1 MLLSEIR
8 DRVLLEAGNIFL
20 ADLSLIGVQP
30 SQFLTLVRNT
40 LDYWTGYCYDHRTI
54 VAAGDSLGRIDLTQY
69 VENGMLPRLPITVSD
84 VVGISN
90 SAYFDQATKV
100 YQYDKPVIK
109 LLTAFSAN
117 CKITLELEWVMT
129 QVSPN
134 DKKISQQSASTGSTS
149 VPRLGGWNPNEIYA
163 FPAPRDPEPY
173 APEDELTMWEIKN
186 LEKSE
191 KVMDFINLCTG
202 KFMIAL
208 GRSRR
213 AFTLNELPFQ
223 MDTAEMV
230 GEGQELWDNTVVRME
245 ETSDCFMNLL
255 ETPRTSGVW

>member
-20 ADLSLIGVQP
+20 ADLSLLGVQP
-30 SQFLTLVRNT
+30 SQFLTLVRNV
-40 LDYWTGYCYDHRTI
+40 LDYWTGFSYDHREI
-54 VAAGDSLGRIDLTQY
+54 IAAGDYLGRIDLTTY
-69 VENGMLPRLPITVSD
+69 VENGILPRLPVYVSD

-100 YQYDKPVIK
+100 FQYDKPVIK
-109 LLTAFSAN
+109 LLTAFAAN

-129 QVSPN
+129 QVGPK
-134 DKKISQQSASTGSTS
+134 DKKISQQSASAGSTS
-149 VPRLGGWNPNEIYA
+149 VPRLGGWNPNEIYTI
-163 FPAPRDPEPY
+163 PAPRTPEPS
-173 APEDELTMWEIKN
+173 APEDELTLWEIKN

-191 KVMDFINLCTG
+191 KLTDFLNLCTA

-213 AFTLNELPFQ
+213 QFVLNEMPVQIDGSEL
-223 MDTAEMV
+223 AS
-230 GEGQELWDNTVVRME
+230 EGKELWETTVARVE
-245 ETSDCFMNLL
+245 ETSDAFLMLL